1 MRLLRDE
8 VGDDRTGC
16 GKCRFALTQI
26 SFDENN
32 SRNLISSLLDDLMP
46 MQMGMSCFLLA
57 QQWARPFDVPFD
69 RNENALWKTYWKI
82 FRFDFFCC
90 QYFYNGQPAA
100 EVYYCHDILLLK
112 RAHSAHILWPFIALE
127 ENEHQPKFVYY
138 YILACASRTQCQQMP
153 ETTSVHMYRAKH
165 RRNRHVTRWFRLTAI
180 GKWNEEKKFAKKRL
194 SSIDC
199 SPLTALPRDA
209 RTHTHTQRTPNNR
222 TNLAFYVREWRQLTF
237 WVSEWHFFDQWTCGH
252 WPPMWRNVP
261 TFVLYIVSTI

>member
-180 GKWNEEKKFAKKRL
+180 GKWNEEKKFSKKRL

-209 RTHTHTQRTPNNR
+209 RTHTHSELRTTER
-222 TNLAFYVREWRQLTF
+222 I
-237 WVSEWHFFDQWTCGH
+237 
-252 WPPMWRNVP
+252 WPFMCVNGDN
-261 TFVLYIVSTI
+261 